1 MNFAM
6 AVQFT
11 FHIQIEAFPRTAC
24 RILHR
29 FFRPIAN
36 QLFAYLISYLSG
48 TFVEMGVAFGNVLL
62 LLFLALCTSPWWVS
76 AAAPVQMKGWFAAAV
91 GLLGVTVL
99 STTFVQKLVFTAYAD
114 TATAVLMGAL
124 GVLVWRILN
133 DLAEGAG
140 NSLTLA
146 WQFALA
152 CALFINVKQTNL
164 ALLACYCW
172 LDSPSCFA
180 IRT

>member
-1 MNFAM
+1 
-6 AVQFT
+6 
-11 FHIQIEAFPRTAC
+11 
-24 RILHR
+24 
-29 FFRPIAN
+29 
-36 QLFAYLISYLSG
+36 
-48 TFVEMGVAFGNVLL
+48 MGVAFGNVLL
-62 LLFLALCTSPWWVS
+62 LLFLAPVYVAMVGIGSGTP
-76 AAAPVQMKGWFAAAV
+76 AVQMKGWFAAAV

-152 CALFINVKQTNL
+152 CALFINDT
-164 ALLACYCW
+164 AGYRHR
-172 LDSPSCFA
+172 SR
-180 IRT
+180 IRPANGG